1 MTKEN
6 KTKQLFK
13 LLIGAAWLDGVIDTK
28 EREYLHKMVRE
39 NALADDPEIKI
50 LLSEINPIPSEQC
63 YQWLE
68 EYLGEN
74 HRSDDYQQLL
84 ESLSALIYVDND
96 IAIQEAQFLTYL
108 ETLES
113 DQSVFH
119 QILRNI
125 QKMYLKAVARL
136 E

>member
-6 KTKQLFK
+6 KTKQLFR
-13 LLIGAAWLDGVIDTK
+13 LLIGAAWLDGVINTK

-39 NALADDPEIKI
+39 NALADDPEIKV
-50 LLSEINPIPSEQC
+50 LLSEVKPIPSEQC

-74 HRSDDYQQLL
+74 HSADDYQQLL
-84 ESLSALIYVDND
+84 ESLSALVYVDND
-96 IAIQEAQFLTYL
+96 IAIEEAQFLTYL

-119 QILRNI
+119 QILRSI
-125 QKMYLKAVARL
+125 QQMYLKAVASL

>member
-6 KTKQLFK
+6 KTKQLFR
-13 LLIGAAWLDGVIDTK
+13 LLIGAAWLDGVIDVK
-28 EREYLHKMVRE
+28 EREYLDKMIRE
-39 NALADDPEIKI
+39 NALTDDPEIKI
-50 LLSEINPIPSEQC
+50 LLSEVKPIPSEQS

-68 EYLGEN
+68 EYFGEN
-74 HRSDDYQQLL
+74 HSADDYQQLL

-96 IAIQEAQFLTYL
+96 IAIEEAQFLTYL

-113 DQSVFH
+113 DQSIFN
-119 QILRNI
+119 QILRSI
-125 QKMYLKAVARL
+125 QQMYLKAVATL

>member
-50 LLSEINPIPSEQC
+50 LLSEVQPIPSEQC

-74 HRSDDYQQLL
+74 HSADDYQQLL
-84 ESLSALIYVDND
+84 ESLSALVYVDND
-96 IAIQEAQFLTYL
+96 IAIEEAQFLTYL

-125 QKMYLKAVARL
+125 QQMYLKAVASL

>member
-50 LLSEINPIPSEQC
+50 LLSEVQPIPSEQC

-74 HRSDDYQQLL
+74 HSADDYQQLL